1 MVLATFDSERWFRGA
16 HLAAPGTGAGGR
28 AGHSVRAVNAENQ
41 LNLGGLGVVGGA
53 HGVPRPTVA
62 EDQMAAVSSCCR
74 VRRPDQSG
82 GVWRVAFTTWFS
94 ICLGLFGIASQIP
107 GRASAAE
114 AAGAAYAK
122 KNFREAELR
131 YKAGQSHA
139 KTAWEF
145 GRACFD
151 LADFATNRTERALIA
166 EQGILACRQAVA
178 REPNLAPGHYY
189 LGMNLAQLAQTK
201 GLSALKLVSQMEQEF
216 SLARTLDEQFDFA
229 GPDRNLGLLYR
240 DAPAIGSIGSR
251 SKAREHLKRA
261 VALVPQ
267 YPENRLNLIEAY
279 LKWGERN
286 NAHREL
292 QALEE
297 AWLGARTNFI
307 GEAWTAGWA
316 DWEPRLN
323 KLKKKLEASQKP
335 LGAPREKN

>member
-1 MVLATFDSERWFRGA
+1 MAAGDGA
-16 HLAAPGTGAGGR
+16 R
-28 AGHSVRAVNAENQ
+28 HSVRAVNAENQ
-41 LNLGGLGVVGGA
+41 LNLGGLGMVGGA
-53 HGVPRPTVA
+53 HGVTRPAVA

-74 VRRPDQSG
+74 VRRLDQSG
-82 GVWRVAFTTWFS
+82 GVWRVALATWFT
-94 ICLGLFGIASQIP
+94 ICVGLFGVMNQIP

-114 AAGAAYAK
+114 AAGAASAK
-122 KNFREAELR
+122 RSFREAELR
-131 YKAGQSHA
+131 YKAGPSDA
-139 KTAWEF
+139 KIAWEF

-151 LADFATNRTERALIA
+151 LADFATNHAERAAIA
-166 EQGILACRQAVA
+166 EQGISACRQAVA
-178 REPNLAPGHYY
+178 REPNLSPGHYY

-261 VALVPQ
+261 VELVPQ
-267 YPENRLNLIEAY
+267 YPENRLNLIEAH

-297 AWLGARTNFI
+297 AWLGARTNFV
-307 GEAWTAGWA
+307 GETWTASWA